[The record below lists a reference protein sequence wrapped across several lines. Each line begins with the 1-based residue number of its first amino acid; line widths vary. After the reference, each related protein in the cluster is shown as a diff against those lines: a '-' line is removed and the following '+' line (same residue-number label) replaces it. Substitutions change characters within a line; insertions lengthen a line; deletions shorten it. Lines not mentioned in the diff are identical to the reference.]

1 MSAILKQSGDQPL
14 PGPGIYRFG
23 AGEAN
28 IYVCLIGLA
37 NMLRQYLPEVEPKGY
52 QTLKG
57 RVFDAGALRK
67 DFLSGDEIRQ
77 LNCFKALKKQ
87 VEWIGGRFALKTVV
101 SKILPEVGDAKQIQV
116 AYEPRGAPYLVN
128 TPENSI
134 SISHAGEYALA
145 GVCSDA
151 HTRIGL
157 DIERIGVQGL
167 DHVMRVA
174 FTDREIEAAAGSPEA
189 ACRIWT
195 RKEAYLKFVKTGF
208 RESLKRVD
216 VSGGTIIH
224 GGVLVNGLG
233 TKTLG
238 VGKQHMMSI
247 VYSQM
252 KRNECNPE
260 RIF

>member
-1 MSAILKQSGDQPL
+1 MPAPLKLTGDQSL
-14 PGPGIYRFG
+14 PGLGIYRLG

-28 IYVCLIGLA
+28 IHVCLIGLA
-37 NMLRQYLPEVEPKGY
+37 EMLRLYLPEVEPDDY

-57 RVFDAGALRK
+57 RVFDAGSLRG
-67 DFLSGDEIRQ
+67 DFLSGDELRQ

-101 SKILPEVGDAKQIQV
+101 SKALSVVGDTKQITV

-128 TPENSI
+128 NPENSI

-174 FTDREIEAAAGSPEA
+174 FTDREIEAAAGSPEE

-208 RESLKRVD
+208 RENLKRVD
-216 VSGGTIIH
+216 VSGDTIVH
-224 GGVLVNGLG
+224 GGVPVVGLG
-233 TKTLG
+233 TQTLG
-238 VGKQHMMSI
+238 VGKQHLISI
-247 VYSQM
+247 VYNPM
-252 KRNECNPE
+252 KKR
-260 RIF
+260 